1 MDARSFIIGVACG
14 ALIGVAAGWLLADS
28 DEKEVFTKTQPAPSV
43 PSDSASDMKPIESTA
58 QNSSKGQVTVDGS
71 RTPEVPPAY
80 ENRVEGAVPWP
91 ADQWEKFELEEKDSS
106 WAYYMEQTLLQFLGS
121 HPSAAQ
127 FSISRIEC
135 RTTKC
140 QLQVVGYDES
150 TLPVWQQ
157 VMYDI
162 RQQPWSEFGQ
172 YGTSSGAVDGSF
184 ILIGTLWRQP
194 EQE

>member
-1 MDARSFIIGVACG
+1 MDVRSFIIGVACG
-14 ALIGVAAGWLLADS
+14 ALVGVAAGWLLADS
-28 DEKEVFTKTQPAPSV
+28 DEKEVVAKTRPAPSV
-43 PSDSASDMKPIESTA
+43 PSASASDLKPVESPA
-58 QNSSKGQVTVDGS
+58 QNPSKGQVTVDGS
-71 RTPEVPPAY
+71 RTLEVPPTHA
-80 ENRVEGAVPWP
+80 NRVEGALTWP
-91 ADQWEKFELEEKDSS
+91 TDQWQKFELEAKDSS

-121 HPSAAQ
+121 HPLAAQ
-127 FSISRIEC
+127 FNISRIEC

-150 TLPVWQQ
+150 TLPAWQQ

-172 YGTSSGAVDGSF
+172 YGTSSGDVDGSF